1 MSHYNKNGFTII
13 ELMLAMGF
21 VASLLLAIAMTVI
34 QIGNIYNRG
43 ITYNDVNQAG
53 SALAVELQRS
63 INSSSPFDVNLKNA
77 DGTANTNSM
86 YKPTS
91 WGGRLCTG
99 QYSYVW
105 NYGKAILDPLGGL
118 NRYIASAD
126 SIHFVKVIDTGK
138 DLCSSPSSGVI
149 KTSAIE
155 LLSQGQNNL
164 AIHSFSITS
173 SAYDEKT
180 GQRLYNISF
189 TLGTNEQSALNG
201 DNTKCLLE
209 NEFKSNPSYCAINDF
224 SIVARAGNI
233 ASVAE

>member
-53 SALAVELQRS
+53 STLATELQRS
-63 INSSSPFDVNLKNA
+63 IDSSPPFDLAATGSDSRYIKTDA
-77 DGTANTNSM
+77 
-86 YKPTS
+86 
-91 WGGRLCTG
+91 GGRLCTG
-99 QYSYVW
+99 DYSYVW
-105 NYGKAILDPLGGL
+105 NYGMA
-118 NRYIASAD
+118 IAS
-126 SIHFVKVIDTGK
+126 SSLTLNEYSGSTEVIHFVKVADNSK
-138 DLCSSPSSGVI
+138 SLCSSPISGVI

>member
-53 SALAVELQRS
+53 STLATELQRS
-63 INSSSPFDVNLKNA
+63 IDSSPPFDLA
-77 DGTANTNSM
+77 ATGSDSRYINSDA
-86 YKPTS
+86 
-91 WGGRLCTG
+91 GGRLCTG
-99 QYSYVW
+99 DYSYVW
-105 NYGKAILDPLGGL
+105 NYGMA
-118 NRYIASAD
+118 IASSSLTLNKYSD
-126 SIHFVKVIDTGK
+126 PTDVIHFVKVADNSK
-138 DLCSSPSSGVI
+138 SLCSSPSSDVI

>member
-53 SALAVELQRS
+53 STLATELQRS
-63 INSSSPFDVNLKNA
+63 IDSSPPFDLEATGSDSRYIKSDA
-77 DGTANTNSM
+77 
-86 YKPTS
+86 
-91 WGGRLCTG
+91 GGRLCTG
-99 QYSYVW
+99 DYSYIW
-105 NYGKAILDPLGGL
+105 NYGVAIAYLSLAL
-118 NRYIASAD
+118 NKYSDSAD
-126 SIHFVKVIDTGK
+126 VIHFVKVADNSK
-138 DLCSSPSSGVI
+138 SLCSSPSSGVI

-155 LLSQGQNNL
+155 LLNQGQNNL

-189 TLGTNEQSALNG
+189 TLGTNEQAALNG

-209 NEFKSNPSYCAINDF
+209 NENNSNPSYCAINDF
-224 SIVARAGNI
+224 NIVARAGNI